1 MSQKAQTRMLDSVNN
16 LYDTISS
23 RCDKVA
29 KFLKARFGK
38 RHGQFCIEFSN
49 FVPRFVYLIVDIA

>member
-1 MSQKAQTRMLDSVNN
+1 MLDSVNN

-38 RHGQFCIEFSN
+38 RHGQFCIELSN